1 MKYIHIYYIS
11 FLFLSVF
18 SFSQERILIEG
29 SVVDE
34 SNFEIPYAAV
44 GIIKK
49 NLGTTS
55 TSEGTFSFIV
65 TTDELEDDLEI
76 SSIGF
81 ETFKINVRDFINSI
95 NKKIT
100 LEEKTT
106 QLNEAVVYSPLFYI
120 KNAFK
125 KLKENTINKNH
136 QLDILYRRWDVEENI
151 CRFFIEHFINVIDR
165 GPSSSSIK
173 FNVKESRNSADY
185 RYVKNMAKVHPMQS
199 TVWMNP
205 IRRGTNLN
213 SFDWKKTENTFYDG
227 EDVMVYEGKGNSES
241 LKLYIGF
248 DTGKIYRAERSWVPT
263 VGKSQNGIWLYKKNS
278 EGKLYLSYHQRDWKG
293 ARKLP
298 NNVINILKSNG
309 KSVPDFVPVEF
320 RHEFYVIG
328 LEENK
333 SKFSKFQQSLET
345 KDMALYKIP
354 FNEFFWKNISLP
366 PETSY
371 FKKNIKEL
379 ESLYGV
385 PIETQFKYSN

>member
-125 KLKENTINKNH
+125 TNKGYNWRFEDLEKRSKKNYYFFRKIFKFTEIKKSDQILDFGSGYGPLLHILKKKNFKAYG
-136 QLDILYRRWDVEENI
+136 LE
-151 CRFFIEHFINVIDR
+151 
-165 GPSSSSIK
+165 PSIK
-173 FNVKESRNSADY
+173 NSTIS
-185 RYVKNMAKVHPMQS
+185 KKLGHKV
-199 TVWMNP
+199 VN
-205 IRRGTNLN
+205 GYLN
-213 SFDWKKTENTFYDG
+213 DKTFGSKKF
-227 EDVMVYEGKGNSES
+227 
-241 LKLYIGF
+241 
-248 DTGKIYRAERSWVPT
+248 KIIVFPT
-263 VGKSQNGIWLYKKNS
+263 
-278 EGKLYLSYHQRDWKG
+278 
-293 ARKLP
+293 P
-298 NNVINILKSNG
+298 
-309 KSVPDFVPVEF
+309 
-320 RHEFYVIG
+320 
-328 LEENK
+328 
-333 SKFSKFQQSLET
+333 
-345 KDMALYKIP
+345 
-354 FNEFFWKNISLP
+354 
-366 PETSY
+366 TS
-371 FKKNIKEL
+371 
-379 ESLYGV
+379 
-385 PIETQFKYSN
+385 P